1 MRRLSLAATL
11 ATVALSVTACAE
23 SDPSTIEAPT
33 TQPTTSTSGPGATS
47 TATAPASDVQTIE
60 VSYANGAVSPRG
72 YTAKV
77 KLGAKIHLVVHSD
90 VSDEVHVHTYDKKA
104 DVTGGVATI
113 DFTADIPGLFE
124 IELESHGYT
133 LLQLQVG

>member
-1 MRRLSLAATL
+1 MRRQSLAVTL

-33 TQPTTSTSGPGATS
+33 TQPTSTSGP
-47 TATAPASDVQTIE
+47 TASSAPTIPASDVQTIE

-77 KLGAKIHLVVHSD
+77 KLGAKVHLVVHAD

-124 IELESHGYT
+124 IELESHSYT
-133 LLQLQVG
+133 LLHLQVG